1 MFRKIHSNRDSQD
14 TLFSELGKEFA
25 VYIGK
30 FKAWFTQICH
40 TYPKQVYSLMVI
52 LMLSSFA
59 LSFLFFQKAKP
70 KSLVVQTQA
79 PAHKMSAPVQ
89 DGFGQII
96 QKGQELKDA
105 IALKS
110 HIETLLAKD
119 SLSSNDSVALGK
131 AIDALHDLSIKNQ

>member
-14 TLFSELGKEFA
+14 TLLSELGNEFA

-30 FKAWFTQICH
+30 FKAWFIKICQ

-59 LSFLFFQKAKP
+59 LSFLFLQKAKP
-70 KSLVVQTQA
+70 KPLAVQTQG
-79 PAHKMSAPVQ
+79 PAHKMSGPVQ
-89 DGFGQII
+89 DGFGQIM
-96 QKGQELKDA
+96 QKGQALKDV

-110 HIETLLAKD
+110 HIEILLAKD
-119 SLSSNDSVALGK
+119 SLSSNDSVTLAK
-131 AIDALHDLSIKNQ
+131 AVDSLHDLSIKNQ

>member
-30 FKAWFTQICH
+30 FKAWFTRICQS
-40 TYPKQVYSLMVI
+40 YPKQVYSLMVI
-52 LMLSSFA
+52 LMMSSFA

-70 KSLVVQTQA
+70 KPLTGQMQA
-79 PAHKMSAPVQ
+79 PANKISAPVQ

-96 QKGQELKDA
+96 QKGQALKEA

-110 HIETLLAKD
+110 HIEMLLAKD
-119 SLSSNDSVALGK
+119 SLSSNDSAALAK
-131 AIDALHDLSIKNQ
+131 AIDSLHDFSIKNQ

>member
-30 FKAWFTQICH
+30 FKVWFIKICQ

-59 LSFLFFQKAKP
+59 LSFLFLQTAKP
-70 KSLVVQTQA
+70 KPLAVQKQA
-79 PAHKMSAPVQ
+79 PAHMMGAPVK
-89 DGFGQII
+89 DGFGQIM
-96 QKGQELKDA
+96 QKGQALKDA

-110 HIETLLAKD
+110 HIEMLLAKD
-119 SLSSNDSVALGK
+119 SLNSNDSATLAK
-131 AIDALHDLSIKNQ
+131 AIDSLHDLSIKNQ